1 MKTIA
6 GYKITQMVHEGEKH
20 IIYRAS
26 KDGKKV
32 IIKQSCNE
40 YPSWEELKRIQTEYE
55 ILQKFNLSGITKVI
69 AIEKYKNTL
78 LLIFEDIQG
87 TSLDKLLKIKNLFS
101 IEEFLS
107 IAIQTTKALGEIHK
121 ARVIHKDI
129 KPHNIVYN
137 TESGKL
143 EIIDFGSAS
152 LLSRETANINMANSM
167 EGTLAF
173 ISPEQTGRMNRMV
186 DYRTDFYSLG
196 VTFYRLVTGKLPFEF
211 HDALE
216 LIHSHIA
223 ILPESPEKFW
233 IPKAISEI
241 ILKLMSKNAEDRY
254 MSAVGLLYDLE
265 WCSEHKQT
273 LDTLYFRPGLKDVS
287 LQFQI
292 PEKVYGREEELKQLL
307 DSYKQVT
314 TGSTQ
319 ILLVN
324 GMSGIGKT
332 VLVNEIQKPIVSSK
346 GYYITGKFD
355 PMKRN
360 MPFRAIIYALQDLVK
375 LVLTEKKESV
385 NVWKEKLQ
393 TALGPNGRVVT
404 EVVPEL
410 ELIIGEQ
417 PELVELSPN
426 ESQNR
431 FNLVFQDFVRV
442 FASREHPLVIFLDD
456 LQWADSPSIHLIQTI
471 YAATDITHLM
481 FILAYRINEVD
492 ATHPFVLMVDE
503 LRKQEFTI
511 HEVALKPLKLE
522 SINQL
527 VADTLKQKPEVTKPF
542 AEIVMSK
549 TAGNPFFVNEL
560 LTNLYH
566 KDLIRLKEEQWHW
579 DLSKIQDANISEN
592 VIDLLAEK
600 AKSLPEEELNTL
612 KQISCIGSWFYLDLF
627 YQIVEKEESDVGNL
641 LTRLSN
647 YGFITIGENKGKLV
661 HDKVKE
667 AVYGIIDDDKKVV
680 HHYKAGK
687 TYLQVAKKRNTVEEF
702 VFTIVNQLNN
712 AIRLLSID
720 EQNEL
725 LDLNLMAAD
734 KAFASSAY
742 EPALNLLKM
751 ATELLPSDSW
761 ETSYEK
767 SLGVYTKR
775 ARAEYLNGNYDEAE
789 KFFEVVLNYA
799 KTDLEKVAI
808 YEIQITLYTSLNK
821 LKEAIEIGTRS
832 LELLGVTFPE
842 IHDPTPYF
850 TKIFQML
857 EKRKV
862 EDLVDLPIYNEPL
875 QNAIMK
881 LLNSCI
887 TPAYISSP
895 TFLPL
900 VIAKMI
906 LISLEYGNFIVSPFG
921 YVLFGNIL
929 GLGMGNYSLGYAFGK
944 LAINL
949 VDKYNLGFMK
959 SIIYLVFASMV
970 SHWKIYAKENLNY
983 LQRGYQFGID
993 KGNFQWAGYCLN
1005 HYYMQSLFNRNHL
1018 PDIVDKMERDRILIE
1033 RLKHHDI
1040 TIFFYLWEQT
1050 ANNLSQDLPLQ
1061 ISLQSDIFDETEA
1074 TNEWIATNNSNSMYC
1089 YYTNK
1094 TTLCYIFQSFED
1106 GFKFAR
1112 LGEPHEGGVFGMRVI
1127 PEHNFFD
1134 SLTCLALTSPP
1145 LLLGEGCPP
1154 GRGEVYLSQVKKN
1167 QERMKVWA
1175 ENCEANYGHKYLII
1189 GAELARIEGNIVD
1202 AISKYDEAI
1211 RLAMQYE
1218 YTLEEAIANELAA
1231 KFWLSQKNEKIARV
1245 YMIDARYA
1253 YERWGCKPKVKQLE
1267 ETFPDLLGFN
1277 QNRRTTNRRNVSTT
1291 TTSGTTGS
1299 SSSSNSIDIQSVLKA
1314 SQTLSAEIELDKLL
1328 ENMMKILF
1336 QNSGAE
1342 TGKLILVEKVRNN
1355 HEVKMTIEAEGD
1367 ANKNQISVMQHK
1379 TLEQVKL
1386 PHTILNYV
1394 ARAKREVVLDDASQ
1408 TGIYTNDPYIK
1419 ENRTKSVMC
1428 YPVISQGKLLAI
1440 VYLEN
1445 NLATNVFTVER
1456 LEIMKM
1462 LSSQLA
1468 ISIEN
1473 SNLVN
1478 AIVSVTKKKTKI
1490 ETEMDIA
1497 CQIQT
1502 SLLPK
1507 EPRLPGFEVTAYMET
1522 ADEVG
1527 GDYYDVFQDAY
1538 GRDWMIIG
1546 DVSGHGVPAGLVM
1559 MMAQTS
1565 VHSVIH
1571 AAKDLPLTEV
1581 MKSVNRILSNNIRLM
1596 GITKYMTI
1604 TVFCRTTEESFMYA
1618 GLHLPLIV
1626 YRATTKNVEEIDTS
1640 GSWLGV
1646 EDMLNDFDIQEVKFN
1661 QGDTMLLYTD
1671 GITEA
1676 RDKNDEMLADT
1687 GLLGFMRKNG
1697 NKPPLE
1703 IKEELLKLL
1712 KNFQNNDDITFM
1724 VIKRL

>member
-1 MKTIA
+1 
-6 GYKITQMVHEGEKH
+6 
-20 IIYRAS
+20 
-26 KDGKKV
+26 
-32 IIKQSCNE
+32 
-40 YPSWEELKRIQTEYE
+40 
-55 ILQKFNLSGITKVI
+55 
-69 AIEKYKNTL
+69 
-78 LLIFEDIQG
+78 
-87 TSLDKLLKIKNLFS
+87 
-101 IEEFLS
+101 
-107 IAIQTTKALGEIHK
+107 
-121 ARVIHKDI
+121 
-129 KPHNIVYN
+129 
-137 TESGKL
+137 
-143 EIIDFGSAS
+143 
-152 LLSRETANINMANSM
+152 
-167 EGTLAF
+167 
-173 ISPEQTGRMNRMV
+173 
-186 DYRTDFYSLG
+186 
-196 VTFYRLVTGKLPFEF
+196 
-211 HDALE
+211 
-216 LIHSHIA
+216 
-223 ILPESPEKFW
+223 
-233 IPKAISEI
+233 
-241 ILKLMSKNAEDRY
+241 
-254 MSAVGLLYDLE
+254 
-265 WCSEHKQT
+265 
-273 LDTLYFRPGLKDVS
+273 
-287 LQFQI
+287 
-292 PEKVYGREEELKQLL
+292 
-307 DSYKQVT
+307 
-314 TGSTQ
+314 
-319 ILLVN
+319 
-324 GMSGIGKT
+324 
-332 VLVNEIQKPIVSSK
+332 
-346 GYYITGKFD
+346 
-355 PMKRN
+355 
-360 MPFRAIIYALQDLVK
+360 
-375 LVLTEKKESV
+375 
-385 NVWKEKLQ
+385 
-393 TALGPNGRVVT
+393 
-404 EVVPEL
+404 
-410 ELIIGEQ
+410 
-417 PELVELSPN
+417 
-426 ESQNR
+426 
-431 FNLVFQDFVRV
+431 
-442 FASREHPLVIFLDD
+442 
-456 LQWADSPSIHLIQTI
+456 
-471 YAATDITHLM
+471 
-481 FILAYRINEVD
+481 
-492 ATHPFVLMVDE
+492 
-503 LRKQEFTI
+503 
-511 HEVALKPLKLE
+511 
-522 SINQL
+522 
-527 VADTLKQKPEVTKPF
+527 
-542 AEIVMSK
+542 
-549 TAGNPFFVNEL
+549 
-560 LTNLYH
+560 
-566 KDLIRLKEEQWHW
+566 
-579 DLSKIQDANISEN
+579 
-592 VIDLLAEK
+592 
-600 AKSLPEEELNTL
+600 
-612 KQISCIGSWFYLDLF
+612 
-627 YQIVEKEESDVGNL
+627 
-641 LTRLSN
+641 
-647 YGFITIGENKGKLV
+647 
-661 HDKVKE
+661 
-667 AVYGIIDDDKKVV
+667 
-680 HHYKAGK
+680 
-687 TYLQVAKKRNTVEEF
+687 
-702 VFTIVNQLNN
+702 
-712 AIRLLSID
+712 
-720 EQNEL
+720 
-725 LDLNLMAAD
+725 
-734 KAFASSAY
+734 
-742 EPALNLLKM
+742 
-751 ATELLPSDSW
+751 
-761 ETSYEK
+761 
-767 SLGVYTKR
+767 
-775 ARAEYLNGNYDEAE
+775 
-789 KFFEVVLNYA
+789 
-799 KTDLEKVAI
+799 
-808 YEIQITLYTSLNK
+808 
-821 LKEAIEIGTRS
+821 
-832 LELLGVTFPE
+832 
-842 IHDPTPYF
+842 
-850 TKIFQML
+850 
-857 EKRKV
+857 
-862 EDLVDLPIYNEPL
+862 
-875 QNAIMK
+875 
-881 LLNSCI
+881 
-887 TPAYISSP
+887 
-895 TFLPL
+895 
-900 VIAKMI
+900 
-906 LISLEYGNFIVSPFG
+906 
-921 YVLFGNIL
+921 
-929 GLGMGNYSLGYAFGK
+929 
-944 LAINL
+944 
-949 VDKYNLGFMK
+949 
-959 SIIYLVFASMV
+959 
-970 SHWKIYAKENLNY
+970 
-983 LQRGYQFGID
+983 
-993 KGNFQWAGYCLN
+993 
-1005 HYYMQSLFNRNHL
+1005 
-1018 PDIVDKMERDRILIE
+1018 
-1033 RLKHHDI
+1033 
-1040 TIFFYLWEQT
+1040 
-1050 ANNLSQDLPLQ
+1050 
-1061 ISLQSDIFDETEA
+1061 
-1074 TNEWIATNNSNSMYC
+1074 
-1089 YYTNK
+1089 
-1094 TTLCYIFQSFED
+1094 
-1106 GFKFAR
+1106 
-1112 LGEPHEGGVFGMRVI
+1112 
-1127 PEHNFFD
+1127 
-1134 SLTCLALTSPP
+1134 
-1145 LLLGEGCPP
+1145 
-1154 GRGEVYLSQVKKN
+1154 
-1167 QERMKVWA
+1167 MKVWA